1 MSFISSWLKDIVV
14 LFILISIAELIMPKG
29 NMRKY
34 INLVIGL
41 LIIFTIIS
49 PFVKLIKLDFKLDEV
64 VFNYSKSKDNEI
76 NKGNEFYTQ
85 QEKQIEK
92 IYKEKISKELIKLV
106 EKNSDYKVIYI
117 DIGILDGEED
127 YGEIDYIDIIIEEKE
142 KQTKKNTISIEKIP
156 VIEINNSFDEN
167 STIYQSFDDLK
178 RLISSSYTIE
188 EDRIIIKI
196 FEKGKG
202 ELNE

>member
-202 ELNE
+202 E

>member
-14 LFILISIAELIMPKG
+14 LFILISIAERIMPKG

-127 YGEIDYIDIIIEEKE
+127 YGEIDYIDIVIEEKE
-142 KQTKKNTISIEKIP
+142 KQTNKNTISIDKIP

-178 RLISSSYTIE
+178 KLISSSYTIE

-202 ELNE
+202 E